1 MLRDFQSLL
10 SQVYA
15 IGPSPDI
22 YDFLVTDAAVLAQ
35 LQTPSAARATE
46 EKLLVHECEDEIG
59 MLVFLDAQLLD
70 RLMVRDPRL
79 RLNGRNL
86 ADFCTVLEGISHF
99 NYLAWNAAAD
109 KSVTLMELEMQ
120 AEVDKY
126 IGARILAQQQAGSNL
141 GQSLFRRL
149 FDDPRFDENLTP
161 EELVRYRDASSYAG
175 QYCRSLEKRFP
186 AEQLGF
192 DMMRELR
199 KFYRLPQADKVS
211 HIQAAFFA

>member
-15 IGPSPDI
+15 IDPSPDI

-35 LQTPSAARATE
+35 LQTPDAARTTE
-46 EKLLVHECEDEIG
+46 EKLLVHEWEDEIG
-59 MLVFLDAQLLD
+59 MLLFLDAQLLD

-86 ADFCTVLEGISHF
+86 ADFCTVLEGVSHF

-126 IGARILAQQQAGSNL
+126 IGARILLGQQAGSNL

-161 EELVRYRDASSYAG
+161 QELVRYRDLS
-175 QYCRSLEKRFP
+175 KP
-186 AEQLGF
+186 
-192 DMMRELR
+192 
-199 KFYRLPQADKVS
+199 
-211 HIQAAFFA
+211 